1 MRASHHPHTTYSQKS
16 TRGAA
21 TAARPLTH
29 ALSTP
34 PPAHTAQ
41 KQWKPPEP
49 GSFLSIAQRERGK
62 EGRESPRRE
71 GRRRGGVE
79 SAPPREE
86 PGEREPRLLCVRGR
100 SVKNGRQFRGRRLSP
115 APGKKAGMLGFL
127 RPGVRAW
134 PCWAAPARA
143 QPRALI
149 PLPPAAS
156 LAPAV
161 CAAEIR
167 RRRGPARLDKRLGH
181 YGPNDSF

>member
-1 MRASHHPHTTYSQKS
+1 MEAARAWLFSVYCAKGKGEGRKRVSPAG
-16 TRGAA
+16 GAA
-21 TAARPLTH
+21 
-29 ALSTP
+29 
-34 PPAHTAQ
+34 
-41 KQWKPPEP
+41 
-49 GSFLSIAQRERGK
+49 
-62 EGRESPRRE
+62 E
-71 GRRRGGVE
+71 GRRGKC
-79 SAPPREE
+79 PPSREE
-86 PGEREPRLLCVRGR
+86 PKEREPRLRCARER
-100 SVKNGRQFRGRRLSP
+100 SVKTDGRGRQLSP
-115 APGKKAGMLGFL
+115 APGKKDGLLRFL

-167 RRRGPARLDKRLGH
+167 RRRGPARPDKRLGH